1 MLQTKRTGIVPQSST
16 EHTAT
21 ASAYLRQRVECDWP
35 TFHIVIPHTPLIN
48 VKFLN
53 FGIMNHRFQVYS
65 SDLTKGGEVA
75 FHHGRRIPEGKI
87 LEHLS
92 S

>member
-1 MLQTKRTGIVPQSST
+1 MWLAYIPYCDTSYSSDQC
-16 EHTAT
+16 EIFD
-21 ASAYLRQRVECDWP
+21 L
-35 TFHIVIPHTPLIN
+35 
-48 VKFLN
+48 
-53 FGIMNHRFQVYS
+53 GIMDHRFQVYS

-92 S
+92 SQYNFSPSEHKQLYSAHKVHIDCLYEV